1 MDALMAAFVAA
12 LLAQASDRTPWLT
25 AILST
30 RFARP
35 GTIILATAIALAIGN
50 SIAAVGGAL
59 IGPRLSPNARDLF
72 LALALVSAGGS
83 ALFAIKPPDRLSGWR
98 IGAFMTSLLGVAIL
112 AAGDRTQFI
121 TFAISARSPSP
132 VPVPVL
138 APVLTAIG
146 ATIGALVVNIPAI
159 IAGEDARRKLPITA
173 VRVTIGILFLIVGV
187 VLGLGAIRLI

>member
-1 MDALMAAFVAA
+1 MAAFVAA

-35 GTIILATAIALAIGN
+35 GTVILATAIALAIGN
-50 SIAAVGGAL
+50 GVAAIGGGL
-59 IGPRLSPNARDLF
+59 IGPRISPNARDLF

-121 TFAISARSPSP
+121 TLAISARSPSP
-132 VPVPVL
+132 VLVPVL
-138 APVLTAIG
+138 AAIG

-173 VRVTIGILFLIVGV
+173 IRVTIGVLFLIVGV
-187 VLGLGAIRLI
+187 VLGLGAVRLI

>member
-1 MDALMAAFVAA
+1 MAAFVAA

-25 AILST
+25 AMLST
-30 RFARP
+30 RFAKP
-35 GTIILATAIALAIGN
+35 ATIILATAIALAIGN
-50 SIAAVGGAL
+50 GVAAVGGAL

-83 ALFAIKPPDRLSGWR
+83 ALFTIKPPDRLSGWR

-121 TFAISARSPSP
+121 TLALSARSPSP
-132 VPVPVL
+132 VLAPVL
-138 APVLTAIG
+138 APILTATG
-146 ATIGALVVNIPAI
+146 ATIGALVVNVPAI
-159 IAGEDARRKLPITA
+159 IAGEAARKNLPITA
-173 VRVTIGILFLIVGV
+173 IRVTIGILFLIVGV